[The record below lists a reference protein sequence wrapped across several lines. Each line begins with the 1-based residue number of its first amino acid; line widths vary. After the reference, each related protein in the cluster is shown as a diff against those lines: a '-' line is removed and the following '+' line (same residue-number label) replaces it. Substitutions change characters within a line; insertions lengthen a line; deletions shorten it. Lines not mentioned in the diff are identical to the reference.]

1 MMEHEMCCGTTCDK
15 QQVAAEFERI
25 AERNRSLEALLKLAI
40 KERDNLQIMVDAN
53 LRVNGRLRTM
63 AIKNGYSPAGEMNE
77 QEYLLNRFDEI
88 KQERDEALA
97 AYEHVC
103 NVALQCTAI
112 VESADGCLGADLIE
126 ACNIGAHRP
135 ALTKLLTALK
145 VKWNCPTVERGTNRY
160 GLDVAY
166 FRKLFNRELNRTLRD
181 YRPDELARNLLR
193 MARTADKS
201 IIAEDEFTGRLKAE
215 WQADA
220 LGDFYD
226 HLQGMALRNGWG
238 TDSDAY
244 NVSEELKYWCQ
255 RAQEAGE

>member
-97 AYEHVC
+97 Q
-103 NVALQCTAI
+103 N
-112 VESADGCLGADLIE
+112 
-126 ACNIGAHRP
+126 
-135 ALTKLLTALK
+135 
-145 VKWNCPTVERGTNRY
+145 ER
-160 GLDVAY
+160 
-166 FRKLFNRELNRTLRD
+166 FRKLISEVVETDGNKFYFMGTDWGNSAIAALEEQ
-181 YRPDELARNLLR
+181 PPAALA
-193 MARTADKS
+193 A
-201 IIAEDEFTGRLKAE
+201 LKAE
-215 WQADA
+215 WQEEAFGIA
-220 LGDFYD
+220 AQICEKKANEY
-226 HLQGMALRNGWG
+226 ANGNYEHG
-238 TDSDAY
+238 SRQHGKIVAANSCAY
-244 NVSEELKYWCQ
+244 EIRAYVIRQ
-255 RAQEAGE
+255 RAQEAGDANPNNPPA

>member
-1 MMEHEMCCGTTCDK
+1 MIDKINAEADAIGCGKDEK
-15 QQVAAEFERI
+15 IKA
-25 AERNRSLEALLKLAI
+25 LEALLKLAI
-40 KERDNLQIMVDAN
+40 
-53 LRVNGRLRTM
+53 
-63 AIKNGYSPAGEMNE
+63 
-77 QEYLLNRFDEI
+77 
-88 KQERDEALA
+88 QERDEALA

-215 WQADA
+215 WQADVVDLA
-220 LGDFYD
+220 IDQLNKAGYTLTQPQS
-226 HLQGMALRNGWG
+226 HAIELLRSLA
-238 TDSDAY
+238 DSIRQQAH
-244 NVSEELKYWCQ
+244 VTK
-255 RAQEAGE
+255 